1 MEINNNSVHCLS
13 GGIQGSMG
21 SEWSIIMQCHLKEMM
36 STGWL
41 RYTMFEGSTGVPQ
54 NRFWSDRTSNDRM
67 VDLCILKRSRG
78 KYHALEVKC
87 NPGSTSG

>member
-1 MEINNNSVHCLS
+1 
-13 GGIQGSMG
+13 
-21 SEWSIIMQCHLKEMM
+21 MQCHLKEMM
-36 STGWL
+36 SAGWL

-54 NRFWSDRTSNDRM
+54 NRFWSHRTTNDRM
-67 VDLCILKRSRG
+67 VDLCILKMSRG